1 MQLSFTHTLTQD
13 MAVLTDNVTLCER
26 IYARES
32 FNVQPRQH
40 CRERYDNTNQPKG
53 YSMYNNEGDCVENG
67 GVCEREREC
76 VNVYVCVINPSLSHS
91 FTGEW
96 FTEYAWI
103 DIDSNANSQQA
114 CINRNL
120 TDQLRRVWAPP
131 SFGDSAACLVL
142 PPPPVCIQGGWSRVN
157 HLGNGRDGVPLN
169 YTWELPFFPSQ
180 ETKLAVVRI
189 R

>member
-1 MQLSFTHTLTQD
+1 ME
-13 MAVLTDNVTLCER
+13 V
-26 IYARES
+26 
-32 FNVQPRQH
+32 
-40 CRERYDNTNQPKG
+40 
-53 YSMYNNEGDCVENG
+53 CV
-67 GVCEREREC
+67 REREC